1 MREPESPT
9 GTGVRS
15 DEEILEDA
23 IKAISPHRD
32 GPYICIY
39 HSGRQIRLNPLTVGV
54 VADLWRDALRGA
66 YVAAMQELEPEMTI
80 KRGVNDG

>member
-1 MREPESPT
+1 MREPVNPT
-9 GTGVRS
+9 DTAVRS
-15 DEEILEDA
+15 DAEILEDS

-66 YVAAMQELEPEMTI
+66 YIAAMQELEPEMTV
-80 KRGVNDG
+80 KKGFD